1 MPDFMGGQGGG
12 ASPQGKS
19 PNPWAA
25 AARIAGKSIAAAGRS
40 ETESAGK
47 YAEHI
52 HPVDYQDYHRGGK
65 VRKTGLA
72 RVHKGERVI
81 PRGKVKRVEKLMRKS
96 KTRTKARSG
105 R

>member
-1 MPDFMGGQGGG
+1 MPDMPGG
-12 ASPQGKS
+12 APQGKS

-40 ETESAGK
+40 LTESAGK
-47 YAEHI
+47 DASHI
-52 HPVDYQDYHRGGK
+52 HPVDMNEYRRGGK

-72 RVHKGERVI
+72 KVHKNERVI
-81 PRGKVKRVEKLMRKS
+81 PRGKVKRVEKLMKRNKI
-96 KTRTKARSG
+96 RMKARG